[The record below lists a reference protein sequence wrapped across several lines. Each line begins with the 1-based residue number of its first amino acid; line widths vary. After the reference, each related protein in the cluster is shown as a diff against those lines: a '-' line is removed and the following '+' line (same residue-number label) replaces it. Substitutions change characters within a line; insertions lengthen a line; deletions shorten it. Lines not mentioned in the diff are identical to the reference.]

1 MANYLIICS
10 DYLSSSDAN
19 GNCMRNIVTELV
31 RRNNRVYVISEADTN
46 GLILKSENT
55 CVYGVK
61 RPLFARFERKFG
73 EYSGVTSAV
82 RLLRA
87 CCVAMLYP
95 NVSPLR
101 SIRVL
106 KFAEELISSLDIHSV
121 LCAYRPFESLY
132 AGVRLK
138 KRFPSLQVVGYHLD
152 LLKAAN
158 SKNAFVRDFKTR
170 RGEAFFEKEKEIFS
184 RIILPKSMKDKEN
197 YGGAV
202 RFADFPLF
210 VTDEHN
216 VADINVYDKSNL
228 NFAYIG
234 SIDGSNREIGY
245 LLQVLGG
252 VEKKL
257 KKKVVLHIWGSISS
271 KIQMKI
277 DASETASFHGVVDSS
292 QATELLRSADFV
304 VNLSNKNTP
313 EMVPSKI
320 FQLFSSGTPILNV
333 VEKPEDAALVY
344 FKINDYSCN
353 ILAYRKDLAN
363 DISKVLVFIETY
375 YEKKQEMAVLE
386 QMYKESSPEYVVDL
400 IENN

>member
-170 RGEAFFEKEKEIFS
+170 RGEAFFEKEKEIL
-184 RIILPKSMKDKEN
+184 RTRHPRNKINIGEN
-197 YGGAV
+197 
-202 RFADFPLF
+202 FD
-210 VTDEHN
+210 N
-216 VADINVYDKSNL
+216 
-228 NFAYIG
+228 
-234 SIDGSNREIGY
+234 
-245 LLQVLGG
+245 
-252 VEKKL
+252 
-257 KKKVVLHIWGSISS
+257 
-271 KIQMKI
+271 
-277 DASETASFHGVVDSS
+277 
-292 QATELLRSADFV
+292 
-304 VNLSNKNTP
+304 
-313 EMVPSKI
+313 
-320 FQLFSSGTPILNV
+320 
-333 VEKPEDAALVY
+333 LVY
-344 FKINDYSCN
+344 
-353 ILAYRKDLAN
+353 
-363 DISKVLVFIETY
+363 
-375 YEKKQEMAVLE
+375 
-386 QMYKESSPEYVVDL
+386 
-400 IENN
+400 